1 MDDGASDQL
10 PRMPKLPNIA
20 EIERSVELIF
30 QFGVFGNLGDFA
42 IPVTDNLI

>member
-20 EIERSVELIF
+20 EIARSVELIF
-30 QFGVFGNLGDFA
+30 QLVFGNLGDFA